1 MKKTILIFV
10 LMFMIVALTA
20 EAVKLN
26 NFEELMSALKQGE
39 DVRVVAHYG
48 KCQLISDN
56 EIKERSPNAIGGM
69 PVEAF
74 EYFAPMSIGNPK
86 AFLAFSHSALINYG
100 GFIYNYVKFK
110 ITDDN
115 KVKITA
121 QYVDTQNFELK
132 MDEAFHSTINNGDNE
147 GAVFFYKDK

>member
-1 MKKTILIFV
+1 MKKFFSIIVIL
-10 LMFMIVALTA
+10 VAAGLTFA
-20 EAVKLN
+20 ETVQLN
-26 NFEELMSALKQGE
+26 NFNQIMQALENGE
-39 DVRVVAHYG
+39 QVRVVAHYG

-74 EYFAPMSIGNPK
+74 EYFAPMAVGNPK
-86 AFLAFSHSALINYG
+86 AFVSFSHSALINYG

-110 ITDDN
+110 ITEDN

-121 QYVDTQNFELK
+121 QYVDPQNYQLK
-132 MDEAFHSTINNGDNE
+132 MAEAFHSIINNGENK
-147 GAVFFYKDK
+147 GAVYFYKNM